1 MLIVDFFR
9 VLQTGQELA
18 NAETWK
24 KRQLAINALVVII
37 TAGAS
42 IARAYGY
49 SLGLGEEQI
58 NDLAGGIYAV
68 VGVFNAWATV
78 ATTGRIGLP
87 PRGDVLPDRGV
98 DASGYGEPA
107 GINREGDGLAGDN
120 PGADDPVPYLK
131 DNYRG

>member
-18 NAETWK
+18 NAEIWK
-24 KRQLAINALVVII
+24 KRQLAINALVVLI

-42 IARAYGY
+42 LARSFGY

-58 NDLAGGIYAV
+58 KDLAGGVYAV

-87 PRGDVLPDRGV
+87 PRGDVLSDVRTDG
-98 DASGYGEPA
+98 
-107 GINREGDGLAGDN
+107 NRNGNDPRADDEGNRTARSD
-120 PGADDPVPYLK
+120 PGADDPLPYLK
-131 DNYRG
+131 DDYRG